1 MVNIGLV
8 GRNRRH
14 AHASTRVVDQY
25 ETPVFVECH
34 VARTGSHAA
43 VKVSFWAR
51 LDVGIRDPHLEPRR
65 VGVSDHR
72 LAPYIITGADVLLDP
87 RVRAGFERAICAHY
101 YEAAYKGGW
110 LHAEHRSNP
119 TRTHFV
125 FSFFFLFFLFFDFD
139 FFLFT
144 KYIFLR
150 RKGANIKR
158 TRRKSAVSRFLR
170 AVPC

>member
-8 GRNRRH
+8 ARNRRH
-14 AHASTRVVDQY
+14 VHASARVVDQY

-34 VARTGSHAA
+34 VTRTGS

-110 LHAEHRSNP
+110 PHAEHRSNP

-125 FSFFFLFFLFFDFD
+125 FQFFFFFLFFLFFFIY
-139 FFLFT
+139 
-144 KYIFLR
+144 KVHIF
-150 RKGANIKR
+150 
-158 TRRKSAVSRFLR
+158 
-170 AVPC
+170 